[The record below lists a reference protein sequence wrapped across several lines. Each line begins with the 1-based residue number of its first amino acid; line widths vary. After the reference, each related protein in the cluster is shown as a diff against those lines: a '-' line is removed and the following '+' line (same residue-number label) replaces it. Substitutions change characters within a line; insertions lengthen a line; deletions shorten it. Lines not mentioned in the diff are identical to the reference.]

1 MKTTLK
7 TSALIASPSAAVHLP
22 QPASAFGSAFQR
34 FLANPLADDDTVAP
48 SSPSGFQQ
56 PLDYLQSVPPVG
68 HSEISAPTTSLLSV
82 QDRLARCL
90 GSALLLACQPS
101 QQAPS
106 LRQAVMA
113 LRQA

>member
-7 TSALIASPSAAVHLP
+7 TSALVPLQSATVHLP
-22 QPASAFGSAFQR
+22 QPAPTFGSAFQR
-34 FLANPLADDDTVAP
+34 FLSTPPSDDDSAAAP
-48 SSPSGFQQ
+48 EPTRFHQ
-56 PLDYLQSVPPVG
+56 PVDYLQSVPPVG
-68 HSEISAPTTSLLSV
+68 LTETSPPTTSLLSV

-90 GSALLLACQPS
+90 GSALLLACQPT

>member
-7 TSALIASPSAAVHLP
+7 TSALVPLQSATVHLP
-22 QPASAFGSAFQR
+22 QPAPTFGSAFQR
-34 FLANPLADDDTVAP
+34 FLSTPPSDDDSSAAPEPTRFHQPVA
-48 SSPSGFQQ
+48 
-56 PLDYLQSVPPVG
+56 YLQSVPPVG
-68 HSEISAPTTSLLSV
+68 LTETSPPTTSLLSV

-90 GSALLLACQPS
+90 GSALLLACQPT

>member
-7 TSALIASPSAAVHLP
+7 TSALIPLQSATVHLP
-22 QPASAFGSAFQR
+22 QPASSFGSAFQR
-34 FLANPLADDDTVAP
+34 FLTTPPSDEAPVTTSMP
-48 SSPSGFQQ
+48 SSFRQ
-56 PLDYLQSVPPVG
+56 PVEFLQAVPAVG
-68 HSEISAPTTSLLSV
+68 LTETSPPTTSLLSV

-90 GSALLLACQPS
+90 GSALLLACQPT

>member
-7 TSALIASPSAAVHLP
+7 TSALVPLQSATVHLP
-22 QPASAFGSAFQR
+22 QPSPTFGSAFQR
-34 FLANPLADDDTVAP
+34 FLSTPPTEEASTPPPEPTR
-48 SSPSGFQQ
+48 FHQ

-68 HSEISAPTTSLLSV
+68 LTETHPPTTSLLSV

-90 GSALLLACQPS
+90 GSALLLASQPS